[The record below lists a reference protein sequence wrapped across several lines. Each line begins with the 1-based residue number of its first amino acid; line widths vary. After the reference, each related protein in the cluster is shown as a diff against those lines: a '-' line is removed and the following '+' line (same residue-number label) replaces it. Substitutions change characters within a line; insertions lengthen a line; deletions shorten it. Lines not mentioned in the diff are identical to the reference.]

1 MTTGPGA
8 LQFLADENFP
18 RASVLSLRGA
28 GHQVVAISE
37 IARGA
42 QDVRVVE
49 IGRALGAVIL
59 TFDRDY
65 GHIAM
70 RDDAAGL
77 AGLVLM
83 RFIPTDPSEPALRLL
98 ALMGETPEVLAGR
111 LTILYR
117 DRFRQRPLRG

>member
-1 MTTGPGA
+1 VTTDPGD
-8 LQFLADENFP
+8 LLFLADENVP
-18 RASVLSLRGA
+18 RASVSTLRGA
-28 GHQVVAISE
+28 GHQVIAVSE

-42 QDVRVVE
+42 HDARVVE
-49 IGRALGAVIL
+49 IGRDLGAVIL

-65 GHIAM
+65 GHIVT
-70 RDDAAGL
+70 RTDAAGL

-83 RFIPTDPSEPALRLL
+83 RFIPVDPSEPALRLL
-98 ALMGETPEVLAGR
+98 ALMGETPEVLADR